1 MPLPFALPV
10 ALSLSAPLLLAATP
24 MPGTGFVPFRAPA
37 PTALPDGADA
47 SPQVAPIVS
56 AEGFDAIAR
65 AALLASE
72 LPRSWTGV
80 YRSFDDG
87 SVAPVELQLDQ
98 VKAMG
103 QMVDLRGRMRIAGVE
118 TPVQGNLN
126 ARSDQLD
133 LLTLAEGLPAGLENG
148 GEFQGLQQF
157 SLSGWE
163 APRLTSMGG
172 RLLLKPGPTPSLATM
187 ASPAAPAALPTVRGL
202 W

>member
-1 MPLPFALPV
+1 MPLPLALPL
-10 ALSLSAPLLLAATP
+10 ALAVSAPLMVAAI
-24 MPGTGFVPFRAPA
+24 PGSMSGGIQSMEPDA
-37 PTALPDGADA
+37 ALPA
-47 SPQVAPIVS
+47 SQS

-65 AALLASE
+65 AALLAND
-72 LPRSWTGV
+72 LPRSWRGV
-80 YRSFDDG
+80 YRPFEDG
-87 SVAPVELQLDQ
+87 SVSPVELQLDQ

-126 ARSDQLD
+126 AKSDQLD
-133 LLTLAEGLPAGLENG
+133 LLTLADGLPAGLENG
-148 GEFQGLQQF
+148 GEFQGLQQL

-172 RLLLKPGPTPSLATM
+172 RLLLTPGPAPSLA
-187 ASPAAPAALPTVRGL
+187 APVGPPAPTSGTVRGL